1 MNEKVSDAEAFALMV
16 ETACEEFNV
25 LNRLV
30 RGEIRLVSDATGMP
44 RILMCIQMA
53 LAKSFV
59 FHVARAY
66 RICKSGSQFLSK
78 YPSERKLFIKYLDSI
93 DLAEIRDVNEHGFD
107 SGNPARG
114 GRSKDSTPSMHP
126 HEVEG
131 MKIAVD
137 ETSLMIFDGKI
148 LIGAVN
154 LYDVYPQVE
163 RMRQLAGY
171 ASLSGNRLGNP

>member
-30 RGEIRLVSDATGMP
+30 RGEIRLVSDTTGMP

-66 RICKSGSQFLSK
+66 RICKSGSQFLRK

-93 DLAEIRDVNEHGFD
+93 NLAGIRDVNEHGFD

-114 GRSKDSTPSMHP
+114 GRSKDSTPSMHS

-137 ETSLMIFDGKI
+137 ETSLMIFPDRI
-148 LIGAVN
+148 LMGPIN
-154 LYDVYPQVE
+154 LYDVYRNVE
-163 RMRQLAGY
+163 TMRQIA
-171 ASLSGNRLGNP
+171 ASLRPYSPSP